1 MEFIT
6 VSLFNG
12 VLYGL
17 LLFML
22 SSGLTLIFGMMGVLN
37 FAHASF
43 YMIGAYLAYQI
54 SVFIGFWPGLII
66 APILVGV
73 LGALVERYGLRK
85 VHVYGHM
92 AELILTFGV
101 FYIIGELV
109 KLVWGKLPVDYAI
122 PQELDFTLFN
132 IFSSEF
138 HAYKAFMMIVA
149 IVMFVFLYLLI
160 KKTTVGM
167 VIQAS
172 LSNPVMV
179 GELGHNV
186 SRLFMGV
193 FAAGSA
199 MAALAGVISGNLYVT
214 EPAMQDRLGLI
225 IFVVVIVGGLGS
237 ITGALIASI
246 GIGIIQIFA
255 AALPYNLNDLL
266 LWLGTGELDS
276 GLFTIKLSQT
286 SEMIPFLIMVIILII
301 RPKGIMGT
309 RET

>member
-1 MEFIT
+1 M
-6 VSLFNG
+6 
-12 VLYGL
+12 
-17 LLFML
+17 LFML

-43 YMIGAYLAYQI
+43 YMIGAYFAYQL
-54 SVFIGFWPGLII
+54 SMFVGFWPALVI
-66 APILVGV
+66 APILVGS

-92 AELILTFGV
+92 VELILTFGV
-101 FYIIGELV
+101 FYIIGEIV
-109 KLVWGKLPVDYAI
+109 KLVWGKLPVDYTI
-122 PQELDFTLFN
+122 PQELDF
-132 IFSSEF
+132 IFFHIYSTGF
-138 HAYKAFMMIVA
+138 HAYKAFMMIIA
-149 IVMFVFLYLLI
+149 IVMFIFLYLLI
-160 KKTTVGM
+160 KKTTIGM

-172 LSNPVMV
+172 LSNPIMV

-246 GIGIIQIFA
+246 GIGIIQVFA
-255 AALPYNLNDLL
+255 TGLPYNFNDFVT
-266 LWLGTGELDS
+266 WLGLSDLENAI
-276 GLFTIKLSQT
+276 FNIKLSQLA
-286 SEMIPFLIMVIILII
+286 EMIPFLIMVLCCGCLTFKFLNILS
-301 RPKGIMGT
+301 
-309 RET
+309 

>member
-1 MEFIT
+1 MEFILI
-6 VSLFNG
+6 SIING

-54 SVFIGFWPGLII
+54 SVLIGFWPGLII
-66 APILVGV
+66 SPILVGG

-109 KLVWGKLPVDYAI
+109 KLVWGKLPVDYTL
-122 PQELDFTLFN
+122 PQELDFTLFH
-132 IFSSEF
+132 IFSSGF
-138 HAYKAFMMIVA
+138 HAYKAFMMIIA
-149 IVMFVFLYLLI
+149 IVMFIFLYLLI
-160 KKTTVGM
+160 KKTTIGM

-172 LSNPVMV
+172 LSNPIMV

-237 ITGALIASI
+237 ITGALIASLV
-246 GIGIIQIFA
+246 IGIIQVFA
-255 AALPYNLNDLL
+255 AGLPYSMNDLL
-266 LWLGTGELDS
+266 TWIGVSNLGDGFLA
-276 GLFTIKLSQT
+276 IKLSQT
-286 SEMIPFLIMVIILII
+286 AEMIPFLIMVAILIV
-301 RPKGIMGT
+301 RPKGLMGT